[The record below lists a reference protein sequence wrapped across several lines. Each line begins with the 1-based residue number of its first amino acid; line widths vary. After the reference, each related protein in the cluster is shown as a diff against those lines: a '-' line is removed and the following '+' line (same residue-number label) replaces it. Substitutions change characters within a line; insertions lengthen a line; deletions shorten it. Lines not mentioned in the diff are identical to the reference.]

1 MIVTRTPFRITLG
14 GGGTDLPGFYGKH
27 GGYILGLGIDK
38 YMYVALNVP
47 YADRLV
53 RLHYTQSET
62 VERVDQLKHEL
73 AREALL
79 HHGIQDAIEISSLA
93 DLPAGTGLGSSS
105 CYVVGL
111 LNAVRGYL
119 LRPAD
124 FAELAEEAC
133 AIEIDVLHKP
143 IGKQDPYMAAFGGLT
158 ELRIARDGSVDVH
171 AVTLPSHAIAELISK
186 THLYYTNV
194 QRPAVEIL
202 GEERKALERG
212 EARAEETL
220 QQMLTIG
227 LQIGE
232 AVKAGDFDRFGSLLH
247 EHWTLKKQLSKKI
260 ALAEIDAL
268 YDRVRKDFGVLG
280 GKIAGAG
287 GGGFLMLYCP
297 NDGNRLT
304 EFMQGQGMARL
315 TYDAE
320 FEGSRVLTNVLSSRA
335 VHYHLK
341 RG

>member
-1 MIVTRTPFRITLG
+1 
-14 GGGTDLPGFYGKH
+14 LPAFYRQH

-47 YADRLV
+47 YVDRLV

-73 AREALL
+73 AREALMR
-79 HHGIQDAIEISSLA
+79 HGIRDAIEISSLA

-105 CYVVGL
+105 CYIVGL
-111 LNAVRGYL
+111 LNAIRGYL
-119 LRPAD
+119 VRPAD
-124 FAELAEEAC
+124 FAQLAEEAC
-133 AIEIDVLHKP
+133 EIEIDVLHKP

-158 ELRIARDGSVDVH
+158 ELRIAQDGCVEVERV
-171 AVTLPSHAIAELISK
+171 ALPGYAISELVSK

-202 GEERKALERG
+202 GEERAALERG
-212 EARAEETL
+212 DRNVRDTL
-220 QQMLTIG
+220 CQMLEIG
-227 LQIGE
+227 LQIGR
-232 AVKAGDFDRFGSLLH
+232 AVRACDFDRFGSLLH
-247 EHWTLKKQLSKKI
+247 EHWTLKKKLSSKV
-260 ALAEIDAL
+260 ALEPIEAL
-268 YDRVRKDFGVLG
+268 YERVRNEFGVLG

-297 NDGNRLT
+297 SEGDRLT
-304 EFMQGQGMARL
+304 EFMQSRGMARL

-320 FEGSRVLTNVLSSRA
+320 FEGSRILTNVLASRS
-335 VHYHLK
+335 VHYHLN
-341 RG
+341 RT